1 MLDSEIKRKIA
12 KKYFNEC
19 WTFIE
24 KSDRTALD
32 DARSFKEQALQEL
45 VGIDEA
51 DASHIR
57 TQIEELPF

>member
-1 MLDSEIKRKIA
+1 MKASA
-12 KKYFNEC
+12 KE
-19 WTFIE
+19 
-24 KSDRTALD
+24 ALALAFFSLGQLE